1 MTSNE
6 IMISGASPCSGSIQI
21 SGAKNATLPLMA
33 ACLLTDKQVVLENV
47 PKISDIDKMKTQL
60 ESYGVKVIERGSR
73 RVLQA
78 TSVKTEF
85 SPTSSDD
92 SNTRG
97 SFLVLGPLL
106 ARLKA
111 AKVRHP
117 GGCQISKGGR
127 PVNYHIEALREM
139 GATLESDRKCIKLK
153 ANLGLH
159 GTKID
164 SKMSVGTTENVIMA
178 ACLAD
183 GQTVITNAA
192 VEPEIID
199 LIKMLNAMGM
209 NGNIGVNEH
218 ENKIVINGRSGTL
231 LNGCTHTVIPD
242 RIEAG
247 TWAIAAAITGGS
259 LLLKMNSDIGQRIM
273 VPTLEMLKK
282 AGVDVEWKRNGLQVQ
297 RLGQIKPVSITT
309 GPFPKFP
316 TDLLPQWVTF
326 MTKANGSSRL
336 KDTIYDNRFSHV
348 PHLETMGASFTKL
361 SDTEYQVDG
370 NANLRG
376 NRVEATDLRAGVA
389 LILAGL
395 AAEGTTVVRQFQHVL
410 RGYEDIKEKLGC
422 WGVQFQNL
430 PQTRQGFHGGN
441 RRQVRQEGPVQ
452 HDRKRR

>member
-247 TWAIAAAITGGS
+247 TWAIGAAITGGS
-259 LLLKMNSDIGQRIM
+259 LLLKMNPEIGQKIM
-273 VPTLEMLKK
+273 VPVLQMLQK
-282 AGVDVEWKRNGLQVQ
+282 AGVHVQWTHNGLQVQ
-297 RLGQIKPVSITT
+297 RRGQIKPVSITT
-309 GPFPKFP
+309 GPFPEFP

-326 MTKANGSSRL
+326 MTQANGRSRL

-348 PHLETMGASFTKL
+348 LHLKTMGARFTRF
-361 SDTEYQVDG
+361 SNREYEVHG

-376 NRVEATDLRAGVA
+376 SRVEATDLRAGAA
-389 LILAGL
+389 LVL
-395 AAEGTTVVRQFQHVL
+395 AALVADGSTKIKEFEHVL
-410 RGYEDIKEKLGC
+410 RGYEDIKGKLRR
-422 WGVQFQNL
+422 WGVTFQDL
-430 PQTRQGFHGGN
+430 PPSREGFYGSN
-441 RRQVRQEGPVQ
+441 DEYWSCILF
-452 HDRKRR
+452 